1 MHEQDNTSSSE
12 PTPKRSYGLPILSIL
27 LLLAGAAIIYLGVQ
41 TSDLKHQFAAAQQDN
56 SVLRG
61 TLANTDSE
69 LRKALASL
77 QDELAQ
83 ARQETGDS
91 LAKATSAAT
100 HHADAVASR
109 IAKKA
114 QEDAQQLTAQLSQVK
129 QDTEEA
135 STKLDG
141 KIDGVNTQ
149 VGSVKGDVETAKT
162 DIQDTKA
169 ELQRTKGDLGVMSG
183 LVATNGKQIQMLRD
197 LGDRNIFQFTVTKSG
212 SMQKVGDIQVMLR
225 KADPKHNKYSVEVMA
240 DDKRVEK
247 RDRTVNEPVQF
258 YTAMAHQPYE
268 LVVNQV
274 DKDKIVGYLATPKVT
289 VSRNET
295 PGQ

>member
-1 MHEQDNTSSSE
+1 MHEQDSPSYSE
-12 PTPKRSYGLPILSIL
+12 RTPKRSYALPILSIL
-27 LLLAGAAIIYLGVQ
+27 LLLAGAAIVYEGVQ

-61 TLANTDSE
+61 TLATTDSD

-77 QDELAQ
+77 QDERTQ

-100 HHADAVASR
+100 RHADAVAGR

-114 QEDAQQLTAQLSQVK
+114 QEDAQQLNAQLSQVK

-141 KIDGVNTQ
+141 KIEGVNTQ

-240 DDKRVEK
+240 D
-247 RDRTVNEPVQF
+247 
-258 YTAMAHQPYE
+258 
-268 LVVNQV
+268 
-274 DKDKIVGYLATPKVT
+274 
-289 VSRNET
+289 
-295 PGQ
+295 

>member
-1 MHEQDNTSSSE
+1 MNE
-12 PTPKRSYGLPILSIL
+12 PENPKIYEVKTKRSYGLPILSIL
-27 LLLAGAAIIYLGVQ
+27 LFIAGSAIVYLCVQ
-41 TSDLKHQFAAAQQDN
+41 TADLKHQFASAQQDN
-56 SVLRG
+56 SVLRA

-69 LRKALASL
+69 LRKALGSL
-77 QDELAQ
+77 EDELAQ
-83 ARQETGDS
+83 ARQETGAS
-91 LAKATSAAT
+91 LAKARTDVT
-100 HHADAVASR
+100 RHADSVAGR
-109 IAKKA
+109 IAKQA
-114 QEDAQQLTAQLSQVK
+114 QEQAQQLNAELSKVK
-129 QDTEEA
+129 ADTEEA

-169 ELQRTKGDLGVMSG
+169 ELQRAKGDLGMMSG
-183 LVATNGKQIQMLRD
+183 LIATNSKQIQMLRD

-225 KADPKHNKYSVEVMA
+225 KADPKHNRYSVEVMA

-247 RDRTVNEPVQF
+247 RDRSVNEPVQF
-258 YTAMAHQPYE
+258 YTASARQPYE
-268 LVVNQV
+268 IVVNQV

-289 VSRNET
+289 VSRNEPPT
-295 PGQ
+295 Q